1 METVS
6 MRKLLNYDIPT
17 EINFQFQ
24 RKRDEF
30 LDVINHNKTTVSFC
44 KLYLSVSVLIQL
56 NHC

>member
-30 LDVINHNKTTVSFC
+30 LDAINHNKATVSFC